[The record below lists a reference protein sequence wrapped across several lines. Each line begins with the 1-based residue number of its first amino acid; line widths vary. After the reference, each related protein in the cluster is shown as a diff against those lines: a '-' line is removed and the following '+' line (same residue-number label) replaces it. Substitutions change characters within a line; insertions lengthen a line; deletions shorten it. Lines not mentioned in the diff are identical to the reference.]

1 MEQFMRLPAVLEVT
15 GLTRSSLYR
24 KAKDGEF
31 PQPIKIGD
39 RASAWLR
46 SAVDAWIQGRIRAAE
61 DGRAPTG
68 RRNQNIRESM
78 T

>member
-24 KAKDGEF
+24 MAKDGEF
-31 PQPIKIGD
+31 PKPVKIGD

-46 SAVDAWIQGRIRAAE
+46 SAVDAWIQARIQAAE
-61 DGRAPTG
+61 HMTLTG
-68 RRNQNIRESM
+68 RRNLNIRRSLL
-78 T
+78 